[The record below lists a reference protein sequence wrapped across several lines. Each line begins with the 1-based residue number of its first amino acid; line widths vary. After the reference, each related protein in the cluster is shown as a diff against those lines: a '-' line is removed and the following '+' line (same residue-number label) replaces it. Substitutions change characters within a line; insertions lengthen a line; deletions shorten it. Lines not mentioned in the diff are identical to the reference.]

1 MNKALKRNDLDKL
14 PQLRREQLMFK
25 ISSNQGLPSLGVAI
39 TEVIKITSTGAESV
53 NKLAKFILSD
63 VSLTRDILNLANSVT
78 YRHSQAAHVT
88 TISKAIF
95 ILGFDV
101 VKSSALS
108 MLLLDCFN
116 DKDQGLYVEL
126 TRSLCASIIA
136 RKCFSRNAHL
146 DAEEATISA
155 LFKNIGPLLV
165 AALDQELYDAIMQPV
180 RDGSISL
187 HQSATNQIGCSLQH
201 LGALI
206 LQQWTMPDS
215 IIQATQALPTADI
228 KKARHRSEW
237 VKQVASFSADA
248 AEVIMRNSYLIK
260 DDGESSSL
268 SMEIFAL
275 ALMRKYGVA
284 LELDPHTLQVWL
296 DRAMMETEALL
307 KQLGLRMIMTP
318 LPADLRLQE
327 SLLDTAQPPWA
338 LESIMMVEGSS
349 PALTRQPCH
358 PSGKPFQ
365 ARELLLAGLMEMTQ
379 TIASGDV
386 QLNNLVL
393 QLLEILQASLGFQ
406 FVTACLKDVKS
417 DQYVARISLGKNWQV
432 KQKNFSFSAWEGP
445 DLFHLALKND
455 ADLMI
460 GETASPRIQQLRP
473 QWHLSY
479 FTEVKSL
486 MILPLIVNGKA
497 IGLIYADRDCEAPEG
512 VPPEETS
519 LVKAMKNQLIT
530 VMGK

>member
-1 MNKALKRNDLDKL
+1 MHTLSRSNDVDNF
-14 PQLRREQLMFK
+14 PQLRRAQLLFK
-25 ISSNQGLPSLGVAI
+25 INGDQGLSSLGVPI
-39 TEVIKITSTGAESV
+39 SEVIKITSTGAGSV

-78 YRHSQAAHVT
+78 FRHSQAAQVT
-88 TISKAIF
+88 TVSKAIF

-116 DKDQGLYVEL
+116 DKDQSLYIEL
-126 TRSLCASIIA
+126 TRSLCASIVA
-136 RKCFSRNAHL
+136 RKCFDRSNHP
-146 DAEEATISA
+146 DTEEATISA

-165 AALDQELYDAIMQPV
+165 AALDQKLYDAIMQPV
-180 RDGSISL
+180 RDGSVTL
-187 HQSATNQIGCSLQH
+187 HQSAINQIGCSLQH
-201 LGALI
+201 LGMLI

-215 IIQATQALPTADI
+215 IIQATQTLPGAEI

-248 AEVIMRNSYLIK
+248 AEVLMRNSCLIK
-260 DDGESSSL
+260 DDGQSSEM
-268 SMEIFAL
+268 SMEGFAL
-275 ALMRKYGVA
+275 ALMKKYGVA
-284 LELDPHTLQVWL
+284 LELDPHNLQIWL
-296 DRAMMETEALL
+296 GRAMTEAEALL
-307 KQLGLRMIMTP
+307 KQQGLRIVTP
-318 LPADLRLQE
+318 PPSTDIRLQE
-327 SLLDTAQPPWA
+327 SLPDTAQPPWSLDGIFMLNGNTAA
-338 LESIMMVEGSS
+338 L
-349 PALTRQPCH
+349 ARQPCH

-379 TIASGDV
+379 TIASGEF
-386 QLNNLVL
+386 QLNDLVR

-417 DQYVARISLGKNWQV
+417 DQYVARISLGKNWPTR
-432 KQKNFSFSAWEGP
+432 QKHFSFSAREGP
-445 DLFHLALKND
+445 DLFHLAMKND

-460 GETASPRIQQLRP
+460 AETASPRIQQLRP

-479 FTEVKSL
+479 FAETKSL

-519 LVKAMKNQLIT
+519 LIKTMKNQLIT